1 VRRTQVRD
9 ALVLRRSPLP
19 SGDVV
24 ATLLSPG
31 GTWRAIARKGRLPGG
46 NLARLSLFH
55 DVTVQF
61 WRRGDDDLALI
72 TQVQLNGALAG
83 LARPEAY
90 AFAHLLAELADVL
103 TVQHPVDER
112 FYTMVAS
119 GLRGL
124 HAHDDPEAV
133 GLAYAWRLLGLAGIA
148 PDVRACG
155 GCGAPPAYLLVAE
168 GTARCAAC
176 LADPDGGEGADRVEA
191 TPAPDPA
198 APARTGQAA
207 PGPTAPAIGG
217 RPKPRPSAAARVPV
231 RGGPLYL
238 GEAAMAELDALVRGP
253 LSAAVHAPPAERTRH
268 WRALRRFVQWHVGD
282 VRALTA
288 VPG

>member
-31 GTWRAIARKGRLPGG
+31 GTWRAVVRKGRLPGG

-61 WRRGDDDLALI
+61 WQRREEDLALI

-90 AFAHLLAELADVL
+90 PYAHLLAELTDVL
-103 TVQHPVDER
+103 TQQQSVDDR
-112 FYTMVAS
+112 FYTLVAS

-124 HAHDDPEAV
+124 HGHDDPEAV
-133 GLAYAWRLLGLAGIA
+133 ALAYAWRLLGLAGIG
-148 PDVRACG
+148 PDVRACDR
-155 GCGAPPAYLLVAE
+155 CGAPPTHLLVGE
-168 GTARCAAC
+168 GRARCAAC
-176 LADPDGGEGADRVEA
+176 LADGD
-191 TPAPDPA
+191 PAP
-198 APARTGQAA
+198 A
-207 PGPTAPAIGG
+207 PGRRAAAGG
-217 RPKPRPSAAARVPV
+217 RPLED
-231 RGGPLYL
+231 GGPLPL
-238 GEAAMAELDALVRGP
+238 GVAAMAELDALVRGP
-253 LSAAVHAPPAERTRH
+253 LATAVHRPPADRGPH
-268 WRALRRFVQWHVGD
+268 WQALRRFVRWHVGEI
-282 VRALTA
+282 RALA
-288 VPG
+288 SLPC

>member
-24 ATLLSPG
+24 ATLLSPD

-61 WRRGDDDLALI
+61 WRRRDDDLALI

-90 AFAHLLAELADVL
+90 PYAHLLAELADVL

-124 HAHDDPEAV
+124 HGHDDPEAV

-155 GCGAPPAYLLVAE
+155 RCGGPPAYLLVAE

-176 LADPDGGEGADRVEA
+176 LVAHDGPADAHGIE
-191 TPAPDPA
+191 A
-198 APARTGQAA
+198 APAPAA
-207 PGPTAPAIGG
+207 TLPARPGSQPSTLRG
-217 RPKPRPSAAARVPV
+217 RPRPAASARAAAN
-231 RGGPLYL
+231 GGPLFL
-238 GEAAMAELDALVRGP
+238 GAPAMGELDALVRGP
-253 LSAAVHAPPAERTRH
+253 LAAAVHAPPADRTPH
-268 WRALRRFVQWHVGD
+268 WRALRRFAHWHVGE
-282 VRALTA
+282 VRALGA

>member
-61 WRRGDDDLALI
+61 WRRADDDLALI

-83 LARPEAY
+83 LSRPEAY
-90 AFAHLLAELADVL
+90 PYAHLLAELADVL

-112 FYTMVAS
+112 FYTLVAS

-124 HAHDDPEAV
+124 HGHDDPEAV

-148 PDVRACG
+148 PDVRACANCG
-155 GCGAPPAYLLVAE
+155 GAPSYLNVAE

-176 LADPDGGEGADRVEA
+176 HATGTKDGLGEPREGQRPDEG
-191 TPAPDPA
+191 
-198 APARTGQAA
+198 
-207 PGPTAPAIGG
+207 
-217 RPKPRPSAAARVPV
+217 
-231 RGGPLYL
+231 RGGPLFL
-238 GEAAMAELDALVRGP
+238 GEAAIAELDGLVRGP
-253 LSAAVHAPPAERTRH
+253 LSAAVHEPPADRAPH
-268 WRALRRFVQWHVGD
+268 WRALRRFVHWHVGE
-282 VRALTA
+282 VRALAA
-288 VPG
+288 VPC

>member
-90 AFAHLLAELADVL
+90 PYAHLLAELADVL

-112 FYTMVAS
+112 FYSLVAS

-124 HAHDDPEAV
+124 HGHDDPEAV

-148 PDVRACG
+148 PDVRACASCG
-155 GCGAPPAYLLVAE
+155 GPPSYLYVAE

-176 LADPDGGEGADRVEA
+176 HAAAA
-191 TPAPDPA
+191 TG
-198 APARTGQAA
+198 APA
-207 PGPTAPAIGG
+207 
-217 RPKPRPSAAARVPV
+217 VP
-231 RGGPLYL
+231 RGGPHPGGSHGGPLFL
-238 GEAAMAELDALVRGP
+238 GEAGVNELDGLVRGP
-253 LSAAVHAPPAERTRH
+253 LAAAVHAPPTDRAPH
-268 WRALRRFVQWHVGD
+268 WQALRRFVHWHVGE
-282 VRALTA
+282 VRALA
-288 VPG
+288 VVPC